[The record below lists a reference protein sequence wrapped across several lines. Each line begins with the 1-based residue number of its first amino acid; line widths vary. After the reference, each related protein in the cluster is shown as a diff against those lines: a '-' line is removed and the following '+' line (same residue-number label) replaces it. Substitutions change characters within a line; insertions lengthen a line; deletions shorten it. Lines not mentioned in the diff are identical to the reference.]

1 MSRQIVTP
9 EARLAFPA
17 LFVAAVNKADPS
29 KPAKFGATLLFPK
42 TADISALKALMLET
56 ATEKW
61 GAEAL
66 RNPAFKLK
74 NPILDGDV
82 KCAERV
88 AEGKTPWDGYAGCV
102 FIRATTSVQP
112 QVFDQECK
120 LIPALQQKRVYA
132 GMYVRAQVHCF
143 AWENINKKGV
153 SFGIDSIQI
162 VRDGKP
168 FVGQLDEDGA
178 KKTFGVV
185 PGGKNDSNKYPA
197 AATDTGTAAPAPGP
211 FDN

>member
-42 TADISALKALMLET
+42 TTDIGALKALMLET

-88 AEGKTPWDGYAGCV
+88 ADGKTPWDGYAGCV
-102 FIRATTSVQP
+102 FIRATTEIQP

-120 LIPALQQKRVYA
+120 LIPALQQKRAYA
-132 GMYVRAQVHCF
+132 GMYVRAQIHCF
-143 AWENINKKGV
+143 AWENSGKKGV

-162 VRDGKP
+162 IRDGKP
-168 FVGQLDEDGA
+168 FVGLLDEEGA
-178 KKTFGVV
+178 KKAFGIVS
-185 PGGKNDSNKYPA
+185 GGKSDPNQYA
-197 AATDTGTAAPAPGP
+197 AGTSTAAPAPGP